1 MKAGGADDGTDGC
14 AHDCGD
20 AAAVDAAPGGDDG
33 RWRIAQRDAL
43 TDPSGSSRAN
53 FRVLDPPADSASAY
67 DREFSISLASREQRI
82 LNDVNAALSKIRNR
96 EYGTCELCALTI
108 DETRLAAMPYAR
120 LCLAC
125 KERQEK
131 PRKPG

>member
-1 MKAGGADDGTDGC
+1 M
-14 AHDCGD
+14 D
-20 AAAVDAAPGGDDG
+20 A
-33 RWRIAQRDAL
+33 RTIAEMQRRFTLLQEEMTGQVANRQRDAL
-43 TDPSGSSRAN
+43 SRSPREQSGDLSGYSIH
-53 FRVLDPPADSASAY
+53 LADSASDSY

-82 LNDVNAALSKIRNR
+82 LNDVNAALSKIRNG
-96 EYGTCELCALTI
+96 EYGTCELCARTI